1 MEGNAQ
7 MPDRAFFVLLG
18 VTAGL
23 FFLLDAAWLGLAAR
37 TFYRKHLGH
46 LMADG
51 FRWPAAVLFYIL
63 YPAGLLRFV
72 ILPMAGAGSAGQV
85 ALNGGLFGLV
95 AYSTYELT
103 NLATLRRWPV
113 LVTVVDILWGMTL
126 SSAVSIV
133 GWRICGFVR

>member
-1 MEGNAQ
+1 MEGNPH
-7 MPDRAFFVLLG
+7 MPDHAFLVLLG

-37 TFYRKHLGH
+37 TFYRRQLGH
-46 LMADG
+46 LMAEG

-63 YPAGLLRFV
+63 FPAGLLRFV
-72 ILPMAGAGSAGQV
+72 ILPMAGAGSAGQA

-103 NLATLRRWPV
+103 NLATLRKWPV

-133 GWRICGFVR
+133 GWRISGVIR

>member
-1 MEGNAQ
+1 
-7 MPDRAFFVLLG
+7 MPDRAFLVLLG

-23 FFLLDAAWLGLAAR
+23 FFVLDTAWLGLAAR
-37 TFYRKHLGH
+37 SFYRRHLGH

-51 FRWPAAVLFYIL
+51 LRWPAAVLFYVL
-63 YPAGLLRFV
+63 FPAGLLRFV
-72 ILPMAGAGSAGQV
+72 VLPMAGAGSAGQA

-95 AYSTYELT
+95 AYSTYELS

-113 LVTVVDILWGMTL
+113 LVAVVDILWGMTL

-133 GWRICGFVR
+133 GWRISGFIR